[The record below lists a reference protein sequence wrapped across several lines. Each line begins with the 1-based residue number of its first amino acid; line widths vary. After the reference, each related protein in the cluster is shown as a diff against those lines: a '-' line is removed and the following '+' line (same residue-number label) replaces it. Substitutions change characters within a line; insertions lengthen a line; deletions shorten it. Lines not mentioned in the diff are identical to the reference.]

1 MANPFEETA
10 RDGGQLVQPGLG
22 RPGYGGP
29 QDWGAE
35 AKGTG
40 PYADTSRDTGGDGAH
55 LRRKTTFAPRT
66 RPKPKVQTGG
76 DGTLAGGGI
85 KNYLTQLLTGKHFG
99 ETGNRQKLINA
110 MKLGLIDER
119 QYKLMGGYDAR
130 IEMGMTPIQTLQASG
145 IYNTAKGVMS
155 PQDFKGQIGPIEST
169 FLNTIGSTG
178 YGFDKDQ
185 YSGIMGLSPE
195 SLTTDP
201 TGPYGSNYP
210 SKISQNLDKYSAPAY
225 DFANGGLTYLLYGGL
240 V

>member
-1 MANPFEETA
+1 VLPATPPSRPTTTTTGGGWSPGV
-10 RDGGQLVQPGLG
+10 GGQQ
-22 RPGYGGP
+22 
-29 QDWGAE
+29 
-35 AKGTG
+35 
-40 PYADTSRDTGGDGAH
+40 H
-55 LRRKTTFAPRT
+55 I
-66 RPKPKVQTGG
+66 PKPRVQTGG